1 MSRQTDLFIA
11 GTTRSGNTFLEVVLS
26 SMYKNKNIISKHDH
40 TVVYLLN
47 RIDNENI
54 ITPLRNPLDSIASHY
69 TFKNFLGRNQI
80 DQSIDMDIK
89 YYTRYYKFIND
100 NFNKILVLDF
110 DIFTKN
116 LSYISDSI
124 KEKFNIEKTDEVD
137 LDLISQYMERNRSL
151 FFNKRDEAIVTQEVK
166 DMVSSSIEFK
176 NVVIEYNNIKSK
188 MEA

>member
-1 MSRQTDLFIA
+1 MSKQTDLFIA
-11 GTTRSGNTFLEVVLS
+11 GATRSGNTFLEVVLG

-40 TVVYLLN
+40 TVVYLSN

-54 ITPLRNPLDSIASHY
+54 VTPLRSPLDAIASHY
-69 TFKNFLGRNQI
+69 TFKNFLGRNQV

-89 YYTRYYKFIND
+89 YYTRYYKFVNE

-116 LSYISDSI
+116 LDYVSASV
-124 KEKFNIEKTDEVD
+124 KEKFDIEKTDTVD
-137 LDLISQYMERNRSL
+137 LDFISQYMERNKSL

-166 DMVSSSIEFK
+166 DMVSSSLEFE
-176 NVVIEYNNIKSK
+176 NVLIEYNSIKSK
-188 MEA
+188 MED